1 MDIARKVGCKTH
13 IFKGK
18 KTIRNKK
25 SKTTWKQISAPLTA
39 NVLITF
45 MSEKK
50 ENELQLWKFTSV
62 NLTNVMFIG
71 TKLQEKIFNIMPCV
85 YNSKMNTYFRE
96 TYIYFPPKKKKCKR
110 LMNTKSR
117 AVVTFQRKI
126 LRCAK
131 SLGNIPFLLLGGR
144 HNF

>member
-96 TYIYFPPKKKKCKR
+96 TYIYFPPKKKK
-110 LMNTKSR
+110 M
-117 AVVTFQRKI
+117 QRTDEYKI
-126 LRCAK
+126 QGSGYLSEKDTQVCQI
-131 SLGNIPFLLLGGR
+131 SW
-144 HNF
+144 